1 MRKQQRFV
9 AIEGPVSYIIGFHDT
24 TDVSVT
30 QHTTHRADPAVPI
43 SHPGDTIHRTGL
55 TRAETHTFVNTSRE
69 FAMLF
74 EVNGHT
80 LKLCASDYIALA
92 VGDRVRAV
100 CEPIPDCPM
109 LVRDWHNQT
118 RGIRLRDLPTPL
130 ASVATE
136 ICFSLILIVIGLG
149 AVFLSG
155 DDGDAR
161 TFTLIGC
168 GLVAFAALC
177 ALSANR
183 GAARTARTHAE
194 LDRLTRR

>member
-80 LKLCASDYIALA
+80 YAWPIGPTVGPPSLLQPGYIQARYKFRKCAAPKIP
-92 VGDRVRAV
+92 VGDL
-100 CEPIPDCPM
+100 CQIS
-109 LVRDWHNQT
+109 
-118 RGIRLRDLPTPL
+118 LP
-130 ASVATE
+130 
-136 ICFSLILIVIGLG
+136 
-149 AVFLSG
+149 
-155 DDGDAR
+155 
-161 TFTLIGC
+161 
-168 GLVAFAALC
+168 
-177 ALSANR
+177 
-183 GAARTARTHAE
+183 
-194 LDRLTRR
+194 